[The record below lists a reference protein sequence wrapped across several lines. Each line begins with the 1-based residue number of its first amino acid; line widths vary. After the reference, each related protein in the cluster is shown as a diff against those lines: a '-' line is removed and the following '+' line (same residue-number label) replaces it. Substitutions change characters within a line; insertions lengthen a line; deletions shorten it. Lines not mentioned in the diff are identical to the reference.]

1 VPVQPLL
8 ESAAYEHDMA
18 SQNILEDFQKNPWV
32 LKLHQYESPQGLL
45 ASFKEKV
52 IDPSESKARELEKK

>member
-1 VPVQPLL
+1 VSKTKNTCTA
-8 ESAAYEHDMA
+8 SA
-18 SQNILEDFQKNPWV
+18 LKLGWV